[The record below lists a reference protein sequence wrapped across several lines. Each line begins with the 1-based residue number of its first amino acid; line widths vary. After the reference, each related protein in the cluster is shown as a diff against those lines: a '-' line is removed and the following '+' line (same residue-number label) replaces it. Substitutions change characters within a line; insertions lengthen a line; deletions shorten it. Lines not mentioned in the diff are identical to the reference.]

1 MPAPKP
7 QDLHTRHSTKSEMEQ
22 RNAEEELLRS
32 KRKLPMEPARLEGHA
47 KASAVWRRL
56 IREFDS
62 LEAVVITR
70 LDMDL
75 LIDYCMLME
84 QLEEMDMLRSGA
96 MTLYDTMMKGVE
108 ELKTQKKR
116 IEAAKMASKASD
128 VMDGIIKID
137 GRADRK
143 RDLLTKLRQTLYLTP
158 RARAGAAPKS
168 KTPEEEPDEF
178 ENLLNESVKQYA
190 KNGGSGDGG

>member
-7 QDLHTRHSTKSEMEQ
+7 QDLHTRHSTKSETEKRQ
-22 RNAEEELLRS
+22 AQEEMLRS
-32 KRKLPMEPARLEGHA
+32 RRQLPLEPARLKEHP
-47 KASAVWRRL
+47 KAAAVWRRML
-56 IREFDS
+56 REFDS

-84 QLEEMDMLRSGA
+84 QLEEMDVLRSGA
-96 MTLYDTMMKGVE
+96 MSLCETMLKGVE
-108 ELKTQKKR
+108 ELKAQKEW

-143 RDLLTKLRQTLYLTP
+143 RDLLTKLRQSLYLTP
-158 RARAGAAPKS
+158 RARAGAAPKE
-168 KTPEEEPDEF
+168 KDPPEVPDEF
-178 ENLLNESVKQYA
+178 EKLLDESVSEYA
-190 KNGGSGDGG
+190 QNGGLGDGR

>member
-1 MPAPKP
+1 MPARKP
-7 QDLHTRHSTKSEMEQ
+7 QDLHTRHSTKSEMEKRSAQ
-22 RNAEEELLRS
+22 EEMLRT
-32 KRKLPMEPARLEGHA
+32 RRQLPLESARLKDHP
-47 KASAVWRRL
+47 KAAAVWRRML
-56 IREFDS
+56 REFDS

-84 QLEEMDMLRSGA
+84 QLEEMDLLRSGA
-96 MTLYDTMMKGVE
+96 MSLCETMMKGVE
-108 ELKTQKKR
+108 ELKAEKEW

-143 RDLLTKLRQTLYLTP
+143 RDLLTKLRQSLYLTP

-168 KTPEEEPDEF
+168 KAPPEEPDEF
-178 ENLLNESVKQYA
+178 EKLLNESVTEYA
-190 KNGGSGDGG
+190 KNGGSGDGE